1 MPANLPPAYLEAE
14 RQYRQAS
21 TPQEKIEALQVMLKV
36 IPHHKGTDRLIGDLR
51 RRLSQLREEVQ
62 RRPAVSRKGS
72 GHRIRREGAAQVS
85 LVGPPNVGKSQLIAR
100 LTRAPVEV
108 APYPFTTQVPQPG
121 MMAFENVQIQLID
134 TPAVTLDAAQGWLP
148 SLFREADALL
158 LIVDLSQDPI
168 AQAEDLL
175 SRLARWRILPL
186 LPGRKAETPFSVSKG
201 MLLLANKRDLPG
213 AGANLESLKGRFEVP
228 LIGLSALD
236 DPDLDPLKKE
246 IFNLLRII
254 RVYPKT
260 PGKEADRDSP
270 VILPR
275 GSTVEGFAES
285 IHKELRRDLKFAR
298 IWGSA
303 KFDGQRVSRDY
314 VLQDQD
320 IVELHT

>member
-1 MPANLPPAYLEAE
+1 
-14 RQYRQAS
+14 
-21 TPQEKIEALQVMLKV
+21 
-36 IPHHKGTDRLIGDLR
+36 
-51 RRLSQLREEVQ
+51 
-62 RRPAVSRKGS
+62 
-72 GHRIRREGAAQVS
+72 
-85 LVGPPNVGKSQLIAR
+85 
-100 LTRAPVEV
+100 
-108 APYPFTTQVPQPG
+108 

-148 SLFREADALL
+148 SLFHEADGLL
-158 LIVDLSQDPI
+158 LIVDLSQDPN

-186 LPGRKAETPFSVSKG
+186 LTGRREEAPFSVSKG

-213 AGANLESLKGRFEVP
+213 AEANLEALKGRLEVP
-228 LIGLSALD
+228 LIGLSALH

-246 IFNLLRII
+246 IFNLLRIL

-260 PGKEADRDSP
+260 PGKEADLDSP

-320 IVELHT
+320 IVELHS